1 MFVEYLY
8 NFRFFI
14 ILLYSNNTTFQNM
27 LQFWT
32 GPSVSLQHDD
42 IIECQR
48 TKDFNSSPSIKNT
61 PQLLLILSR
70 KSEAR
75 RFVRRGPS
83 STNRGANGLNARI
96 LTRKGWWDTSFAWVR
111 RGMGEVMKKGIII
124 NADGQIGTYYI
135 ICAPRAQP
143 YGANNRALCPRPPP
157 PPIVHCIYRIVYIMY
172 TPCTYYNQLV
182 PPLGPHYWT
191 HKIFNV
197 SRARLNLQRRIIITM
212 VTHLLYIY
220 IARRGVQPCLRFP
233 LINYATRLNRIQMHI
248 YVHENPTPDP
258 PPPMN
263 FFINYYCTVHS
274 IPWLSIVS
282 RLRAPRRSR
291 GEGEGG
297 MASRKQNVIDPHF
310 RGYAIFFFSYT
321 FYIIID

>member
-14 ILLYSNNTTFQNM
+14 ILLNSNNTTFQNM

-32 GPSVSLQHDD
+32 GASVSLQHDD

-48 TKDFNSSPSIKNT
+48 TKDNSSPSIKNT

-83 STNRGANGLNARI
+83 STNCGANGLNARI
-96 LTRKGWWDTSFAWVR
+96 LTRKGWWDTSFAWVQ
-111 RGMGEVMKKGIII
+111 RGTGEVMKKGIII

-157 PPIVHCIYRIVYIMY
+157 PPIVHCMYCIVYIMY

-233 LINYATRLNRIQMHI
+233 LINYATRLNPNAYIRTR
-248 YVHENPTPDP
+248 EPDARP
-258 PPPMN
+258 APADE
-263 FFINYYCTVHS
+263 FFH
-274 IPWLSIVS
+274 
-282 RLRAPRRSR
+282 
-291 GEGEGG
+291 
-297 MASRKQNVIDPHF
+297 
-310 RGYAIFFFSYT
+310 
-321 FYIIID
+321 